1 MRLCHAC
8 SPPGAEDVALCG
20 GDDQVCVV
28 AGEPLMHES
37 ALGDLRVF
45 LHVVVLGPGS
55 IERKRVEEG

>member
-1 MRLCHAC
+1 
-8 SPPGAEDVALCG
+8 
-20 GDDQVCVV
+20 VCVV